1 MANIQHSFSIRWV
14 ISNFLPKFFIYCA
27 NTWNVCQ
34 GSENAF
40 GIPLLT
46 LKVMRLFWLSHV
58 RFFCSKSTF
67 RNERIYCEH
76 YFLNWRDS
84 VLNKSISPRKFSVL
98 WITSGKSLTH
108 IWIILYFNYYR
119 RKNFDWSAK
128 VSNIV
133 PVVLHK
139 FYFHRELSCFFN

>member
-1 MANIQHSFSIRWV
+1 MANIQYSFSIRWV

-34 GSENAF
+34 GSENAS

-46 LKVMRLFWLSHV
+46 LKAVRPFWLSHV

-76 YFLNWRDS
+76 YFLNRRDS

-98 WITSGKSLTH
+98 WITSGIRVWH
-108 IWIILYFNYYR
+108 IWIILYYFNHYR
-119 RKNFDWSAK
+119 RKNFKGSATSFQYCLCSS
-128 VSNIV
+128 VQ
-133 PVVLHK
+133 VL
-139 FYFHRELSCFFN
+139 FSSRVILPF